1 MIECKS
7 CGSTKLQAVGVV
19 SDTVGAR
26 CTACGTGHILT
37 VTNLPDKEVEELVD
51 QIFVDWPDQ
60 IA

>member
-19 SDTVGAR
+19 SDTVGVR
-26 CTACGTGHILT
+26 CTVCNTCHTLT
-37 VTNLPDKEVEELVD
+37 VTDLPDKEVDELVD